1 MVKNKNQSMEKDLVL
16 IEKKI
21 TENIQREK
29 AHKLESLLCFEKM
42 KSKVLVFETKINTL
56 KDLNLEI

>member
-1 MVKNKNQSMEKDLVL
+1 MEKDLVL

>member
-1 MVKNKNQSMEKDLVL
+1 MEKDLVL

-42 KSKVLVFETKINTL
+42 KSKVLVFEIKKKKKL
-56 KDLNLEI
+56 KNYILSENIYLK